1 MPGCETATEGDDMA
15 ELQSQFLGELRIEIG
30 GSHIFGETPQGRMR
44 RVDWFENG
52 SFRGPGIQAEI
63 LKGSAD
69 GLLQRYDGVVQP
81 NVRLVLRTDDDCHLY
96 IEYRG
101 YRHAAPDIMA
111 RIAAGEIVPGD
122 QVYLRTALFFGRTAK
137 NTRSSTARSPSASA
151 GANRTPRSTRSSKSS
166 ETAHDGTGALR

>member
-1 MPGCETATEGDDMA
+1 MP
-15 ELQSQFLGELRIEIG
+15 ELKSRFLGELRIDIG

-44 RVDWFENG
+44 RVDWFESG

-96 IEYRG
+96 VEYRG
-101 YRHAAPDIMA
+101 YRHAAPDVMA
-111 RIAAGEIVPGD
+111 RIAAGEIVPRD
-122 QVYLRTALFFGRTAK
+122 QVYLRTALFFETDSGKYAGLNQTLAVGVGRREPEA
-137 NTRSSTARSPSASA
+137 AIY
-151 GANRTPRSTRSSKSS
+151 
-166 ETAHDGTGALR
+166 EVFEIL